1 MVNSPQ
7 NCQSSGSGIK
17 RRPATPHYNHSN
29 PLMIHEMESRELSAF
44 GFDFP
49 SDANM
54 NDGPTS
60 IQSDGVFGTTN
71 NATRTLPAVCSIP
84 GGMSL
89 ATAISTVLTSQ
100 PNSPTSSNDNGDN
113 ILHRLSRIRSFV
125 KRSLTNCAAN
135 IDGVETYNV
144 QYEYDD
150 YYEFERD
157 KSLMARAA
165 SWGTMETENAD
176 SQSSTKENHVQ
187 FHYPPITSVRL
198 RPRTESDE
206 INQLFFAAEE
216 LDEIEDDRLCT
227 RATDDVETLA
237 VGDVQDST
245 CTSSNASTFDFDENE
260 SDSPRCGRMT
270 AGSGYSNVMLDQ
282 DIKHGRSP
290 RTAPSSPRKKER
302 RESSSS
308 GSGKRLIRGVQ
319 IMLREK
325 STRDDSKRYT

>member
-1 MVNSPQ
+1 M
-7 NCQSSGSGIK
+7 K

-49 SDANM
+49 SNAD
-54 NDGPTS
+54 NDSPTS
-60 IQSDGVFGTTN
+60 CQSDVFGGTN
-71 NATRTLPAVCSIP
+71 IGTDNATRTLPVVCSIP

-125 KRSLTNCAAN
+125 MRSLTTCATN
-135 IDGVETYNV
+135 IDGVETSYNV

-150 YYEFERD
+150 CYYEFERD

-165 SWGTMETENAD
+165 SWGTMETENLN
-176 SQSSTKENHVQ
+176 SSSSTKENHVQ

-206 INQLFFAAEE
+206 INQLFFAPEE

-282 DIKHGRSP
+282 DKKHGYSP

-308 GSGKRLIRGVQ
+308 SGNGKRLIRGVQ

-325 STRDDSKRYT
+325 STRDDSKRYS

>member
-1 MVNSPQ
+1 M
-7 NCQSSGSGIK
+7 K

-29 PLMIHEMESRELSAF
+29 PLMIHEMESREMSAF

-49 SDANM
+49 SNAD
-54 NDGPTS
+54 NDSPTS
-60 IQSDGVFGTTN
+60 CQSDVFGGTN
-71 NATRTLPAVCSIP
+71 IGTDNATRTLPVVCSIP

-125 KRSLTNCAAN
+125 MRSLTTCATN
-135 IDGVETYNV
+135 IDGVETSYNV

-165 SWGTMETENAD
+165 SWGTMETENFN
-176 SQSSTKENHVQ
+176 SSSSTKENHVQ

-206 INQLFFAAEE
+206 INQLFFAPEE

-282 DIKHGRSP
+282 DKKHGHSP

-325 STRDDSKRYT
+325 STRDDSKRYS

>member
-1 MVNSPQ
+1 
-7 NCQSSGSGIK
+7 
-17 RRPATPHYNHSN
+17 
-29 PLMIHEMESRELSAF
+29 
-44 GFDFP
+44 
-49 SDANM
+49 
-54 NDGPTS
+54 
-60 IQSDGVFGTTN
+60 
-71 NATRTLPAVCSIP
+71 
-84 GGMSL
+84 MSL

-125 KRSLTNCAAN
+125 KRSLTNCATN

-144 QYEYDD
+144 QYEYDE

-198 RPRTESDE
+198 RPRTESYE

-325 STRDDSKRYT
+325 STRERYT